1 MSATPAWLA
10 SIESLLNRNMSG
22 THARAL
28 LQRLES
34 TSLQIEIEGI
44 VRIRALVA
52 AGRLSILRPDDTPS
66 DATITGSPLALL
78 QLSAGKPGSAKT
90 SAGNSVQIRGNAEI
104 ASLYRELLT
113 IARPD
118 WEEELS
124 RWVGDIPARRI
135 SQMALQ
141 AFSWARKAGRT
152 VGENI
157 SEYLT
162 EESRDLVN
170 KVEHEEFLQGVDT
183 LRETTD
189 RVEARLTRLEQ
200 LARGRA

>member
-1 MSATPAWLA
+1 MPATPAWLA
-10 SIESLLNRNMSG
+10 SIEALLNRNMSG

-28 LQRLES
+28 LQRLDS

-44 VRIRALVA
+44 VRIRALIA

-66 DATITGSPLALL
+66 DATISGSPLALL
-78 QLSAGKPGSAKT
+78 QLSAGKPGSGKT

-162 EESRDLVN
+162 EEGRDLVN